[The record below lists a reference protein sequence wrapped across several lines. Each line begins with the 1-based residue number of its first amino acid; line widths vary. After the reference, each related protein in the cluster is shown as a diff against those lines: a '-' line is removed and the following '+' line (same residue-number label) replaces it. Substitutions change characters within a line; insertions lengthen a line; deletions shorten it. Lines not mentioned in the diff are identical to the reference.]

1 MLTSAESN
9 KSTPSGKSTSSTYA
23 LLSISGTS
31 QSTMDIVWKIFN
43 EVFYSGDMKCT
54 QQWIISYAYGD
65 RSQDIS
71 PSLQAL
77 AMLLLVVDVVLRGI
91 AQVFL
96 CNHPVSGIFIC
107 IGLAF
112 TSGVMLGYSILT
124 TLLATGAALFV
135 ATAPLPDVLSGL
147 CGYDGALVG
156 CACYWF
162 LAEDYSLSAA
172 VLLSLLSGVVHVAC
186 ANILGIWSLP
196 TFTFAFNIVTILILL
211 AIQNDILSLDF
222 REDSPATTTS
232 FSPRWTDMSFMF
244 VIDASI
250 RGVGQFMF
258 ADTTIGSA
266 FVIAGIAIAS
276 RQGAFAATLGATVG
290 WIVTLYILKVK
301 NVIAIRSG
309 LFGYNCAGT
318 CASLAGG
325 VFYSKFDLQT
335 VVVGIVGACL
345 CCLLNVGIVGAL
357 SPLPCLTFP
366 FITTTW
372 IILVTRTKHLSN
384 KDMDNHKKSDDVV
397 DEDEDLSFSKSDK
410 PDSYENVGAN

>member
-1 MLTSAESN
+1 
-9 KSTPSGKSTSSTYA
+9 
-23 LLSISGTS
+23 
-31 QSTMDIVWKIFN
+31 
-43 EVFYSGDMKCT
+43 MKLT
-54 QQWIISYAYGD
+54 QQWIIAYSYGD
-65 RSQDIS
+65 RSASIT
-71 PSLQAL
+71 PWLRSLAL
-77 AMLLLVVDVVLRGI
+77 LLLVIDVVLRGI

-96 CNHPVSGIFIC
+96 CNHPISGIFIC

-112 TSGVMLGYSILT
+112 TSGQMLGYSILT
-124 TLLATGAALFV
+124 TALATGTALFV
-135 ATAPLPDVLSGL
+135 ATAPLPDVLAGL

-172 VLLSLLSGVVHVAC
+172 ILLSLLSGIVHVAC
-186 ANILGIWSLP
+186 SNLLGIWSLP

-211 AIQNDILSLDF
+211 AIHNDILSLDF
-222 REDSPATTTS
+222 RENSPATTTS

-244 VIDASI
+244 VVDASI

-290 WIVTLYILKVK
+290 WIVTLYILKV
-301 NVIAIRSG
+301 NDVIAIRSG

-384 KDMDNHKKSDDVV
+384 KEIAHKKMDDVEEDKNLQTNDFENNDKLREIEMSQDHMV
-397 DEDEDLSFSKSDK
+397 NVIQRKGDEEC
-410 PDSYENVGAN
+410 A